1 MRTLEA
7 KLPLLKVLVC
17 DDDPADRKLIRTY
30 VHQIESR
37 EIVLLEAGESDE
49 IKKFLDTGRIDI
61 VLMDIQMPEKSG
73 IEWLQEIVE
82 KKVAPVVMLTGHGNE
97 DVAVEAMQA
106 GAVGYIPKSKLS
118 KDRLLSTINDAVIKW
133 SQLQQ
138 SRANQEELE
147 RIANYDSLTGLLNR
161 RAILQEMDD
170 QIKRVRRYRAPLSIV
185 MLDIDH
191 FKKVNDKYGHIVGDS
206 VLEEMAKTIG
216 LVVRGTDVVGRYG
229 GEEFIIILPHAEQD
243 AALSVAE
250 RVRNAVV
257 AVEMKSSNGDT
268 FSVTVSQGV
277 ASYMSNEDIY
287 SLIQRADAALY
298 QAKENGRDRIESAP
312 VA

>member
-1 MRTLEA
+1 MRILEA

-30 VHQIESR
+30 VRQIESR
-37 EIVLLEAGESDE
+37 EIVLLEAGEKDE
-49 IKKFLDTGRIDI
+49 IQKFLNTGRIDL

-97 DVAVEAMQA
+97 DVAVEAMQG

-118 KDRLLSTINDAVIKW
+118 KDRLLNTIDDAVIKW
-133 SQLQQ
+133 TQLQQ

-170 QIKRVRRYRAPLSIV
+170 QIKRVRRYKEPLSIV

-216 LVVRGTDVVGRYG
+216 SVIRGTDVVGRYG

-298 QAKENGRDRIESAP
+298 QAKENGRDRVESAP
-312 VA
+312 ET